1 MTILVTGAT
10 GTVGRHLVTQ
20 LLAAG
25 HQVRALSRHPE
36 AAGLPADVEVVRGDT
51 TDVDSLAAAFT
62 GVTAAHLIN
71 FGRGYQPLDNGEQIA
86 AAAVRAGVR
95 RVTLLGGWSE
105 GTLEPAVR
113 ASALD
118 WTQLQPRA
126 DFMANTLADWG
137 PPLRAHGVIR
147 EPHGDR
153 LGASVHE
160 ADIAAVAATA
170 LTTDGHAGQTYTI
183 TGPEALTP
191 RAKVRHL
198 ADATGRDLRFEE
210 LTPDQARALWTAEP
224 PPLQIYRVAPGGP
237 AEKADFVLRLYANIP
252 ESGST
257 PTDTVERVTGRPAR
271 TFAQWAVD
279 HADSFRP
286 SAA

>member
-10 GTVGRHLVTQ
+10 GTVGRHLVHH

-25 HQVRALSRHPE
+25 HPVRALSRRPGD
-36 AAGLPADVEVVRGDT
+36 AALPDDVEVVRGDT

-71 FGRGYQPLDNGEQIA
+71 FGHGYRPLDNGARIA
-86 AAAVRAGVR
+86 DAARRAGVR
-95 RVTLLGGWSE
+95 RVTLLGGWAE

-113 ASALD
+113 ASGLE
-118 WTQLQPRA
+118 WTQLRPLE
-126 DFMANTLADWG
+126 FMANTLADWG
-137 PPLRAHGVIR
+137 PPLRADGVIR

-153 LGASVHE
+153 RSALVHE

-170 LTTDGHAGQTYTI
+170 LTTDGHAGQTYTL
-183 TGPEALTP
+183 TGPEALSP
-191 RAKVRHL
+191 RDKVRHL

-210 LTPDQARALWTAEP
+210 LTPHQARELWTAHP
-224 PPLQIYRVAPGGP
+224 PSLQLYRVAPGGP
-237 AEKADFVLRLYANIP
+237 EEKADFVLTLYGNVP

-257 PTDTVERVTGRPAR
+257 VSDTVERVTGRPAR
-271 TFAQWAVD
+271 TFAEWAAE
-279 HADSFRP
+279 HADAFR
-286 SAA
+286 A